1 MFRPLLSAA
10 GQVDE
15 DAGKGVKTENKL
27 ANCQVSLA
35 CREDTQRGWGWWW
48 EGGGTTRATLLGF
61 RQDSQESVRSTDSV
75 GISGY
80 FRSLVAVQTLD
91 LFIKTSVCQAPSV

>member
-1 MFRPLLSAA
+1 MSHPLLSAA

-35 CREDTQRGWGWWW
+35 CREDTQRGRGW

-61 RQDSQESVRSTDSV
+61 RQDSQGSV
-75 GISGY
+75 GVRGY
-80 FRSLVAVQTLD
+80 FRSPVAIQTLD